1 MAQNWPWGNQFKKQ
15 KNFDFQEKLGWD
27 SGGMKITFFAIVDSN
42 RANIL
47 AKKTQIWNFLK
58 QHFNFQLIRET

>member
-27 SGGMKITFFAIVDSN
+27 SGGMKITFFC
-42 RANIL
+42 
-47 AKKTQIWNFLK
+47 
-58 QHFNFQLIRET
+58 HC